1 MFDFYICGLHFPF
14 QSKELC
20 ILAVFVQTEEK
31 KAKGVI
37 ATAMNYQMGAYG
49 EDGAT
54 LYLELCSE
62 GMREDRSFRKGNS
75 NYLQGGEKTSQ
86 WGFWDI
92 GAGCLEGLLKLHPW
106 GYSKLDWTRLWANL
120 TWLQAWPCFEWG
132 VGPDDLQKS
141 CQLKLFHDFM
151 TLHIL
156 IRYLSVRHKK
166 LDRYV
171 QTLLDS

>member
-1 MFDFYICGLHFPF
+1 MDSHFIF

-20 ILAVFVQTEEK
+20 ILAVFVQTDEK
-31 KAKGVI
+31 KTKGVT
-37 ATAMNYQMGAYG
+37 ATATNYQVGAYG

-54 LYLELCSE
+54 LSLEKCSE
-62 GMREDRSFRKGNS
+62 SMRENRSFRKGNS
-75 NYLQGGEKTSQ
+75 NYLYGEKKTTSQ
-86 WGFWDI
+86 WAWWDWS
-92 GAGCLEGLLKLHPW
+92 GLPGGVVETPSLRILKTW
-106 GYSKLDWTRLWANL
+106 LDKALSNV

-132 VGPDDLQKS
+132 VGPDDLQRS
-141 CQLKLFHDFM
+141 CQLKLLHDFM

-156 IRYLSVRHKK
+156 IRYLSARHKK